1 MFPGALPAIKAN
13 LFNVVLVLDLSHT
26 SSLNFIS
33 GPMSNILNRDL
44 PIRFGVV
51 PQVESA
57 DGTSLHKMLS
67 AETADLRKYPAK
79 KMARLFYYL
88 IENYGRKKTLAFLV
102 PVCATE
108 NKSPMFF

>member
-1 MFPGALPAIKAN
+1 MYPGALPAVKAN
-13 LFNVVLVLDLSHT
+13 LFNIVLVLDLSYT

-57 DGTSLHKMLS
+57 DGALLLKMLS
-67 AETADLRKYPAK
+67 ADTPDL
-79 KMARLFYYL
+79 
-88 IENYGRKKTLAFLV
+88 
-102 PVCATE
+102 
-108 NKSPMFF
+108 